1 MNDYIQLTNISKTFG
16 KQTVLQPLTMGFEE
30 GMIHGI
36 IGRNGSGKTVL
47 MKMILGILHPTTGT
61 VIVGDKRIGKD
72 VDFPESAGAII
83 ETIEFIPYM
92 SAYQNLADI
101 AAMRGNLS
109 KTQIKEVLEMVGLG
123 NVGGKHVSKFSMGM
137 RQRLA
142 IAQAVME
149 SPKLLILDEPTAGL
163 DPKERVKFRNLIS
176 SFAENKIVI
185 LSTHIVTDVEYIAD
199 EILVIKGGALLKKG
213 AESTII
219 QEISGKVWECRVTR
233 QEAERLEN
241 RFTVCNSKTEN
252 GEAVLRIVSDSKPCD
267 TAVSVSPCLEDL
279 YLYYFHGE
287 V

>member
-1 MNDYIQLTNISKTFG
+1 MSDYIQLTNISKTFG

-47 MKMILGILHPTTGT
+47 MKMILGILQPTTGT

-72 VDFPESAGAII
+72 VDFPESASAII

-123 NVGGKHVSKFSMGM
+123 NVGRKHVSKFSMGM

-149 SPKLLILDEPTAGL
+149 SPKLLILDEPMNGMDEKGVEEMRRLILARKAAGTT
-163 DPKERVKFRNLIS
+163 
-176 SFAENKIVI
+176 VI
-185 LSTHIVTDVEYIAD
+185 LSSHNIEDIRILCDQVYRIDAGVVMREVE
-199 EILVIKGGALLKKG
+199 
-213 AESTII
+213 
-219 QEISGKVWECRVTR
+219 
-233 QEAERLEN
+233 
-241 RFTVCNSKTEN
+241 
-252 GEAVLRIVSDSKPCD
+252 
-267 TAVSVSPCLEDL
+267 
-279 YLYYFHGE
+279 
-287 V
+287 

>member
-47 MKMILGILHPTTGT
+47 MKMILGILQPTTGT

-123 NVGGKHVSKFSMGM
+123 NVGRKHVSKFSMGM

-149 SPKLLILDEPTAGL
+149 SPKLLILDEPMNGMDEKGVEEMRQLILARKAAGTT
-163 DPKERVKFRNLIS
+163 I
-176 SFAENKIVI
+176 I
-185 LSTHIVTDVEYIAD
+185 LSSHNIEDIR
-199 EILVIKGGALLKKG
+199 ILCDQVYRIDAGVVMRELK
-213 AESTII
+213 
-219 QEISGKVWECRVTR
+219 R
-233 QEAERLEN
+233 N
-241 RFTVCNSKTEN
+241 
-252 GEAVLRIVSDSKPCD
+252 
-267 TAVSVSPCLEDL
+267 
-279 YLYYFHGE
+279 
-287 V
+287 

>member
-1 MNDYIQLTNISKTFG
+1 MSDYIQLTNISKTFG

-47 MKMILGILHPTTGT
+47 MKMILGILQPTTGT

-123 NVGGKHVSKFSMGM
+123 NVERKHVSKFSMGM

-149 SPKLLILDEPTAGL
+149 SPKILILDEPMNGMDEKGVEEMRRLILARKAAGTT
-163 DPKERVKFRNLIS
+163 I
-176 SFAENKIVI
+176 I
-185 LSTHIVTDVEYIAD
+185 LSSHNIEDIRILCDQVYRIDAGVVMREVE
-199 EILVIKGGALLKKG
+199 
-213 AESTII
+213 
-219 QEISGKVWECRVTR
+219 
-233 QEAERLEN
+233 
-241 RFTVCNSKTEN
+241 
-252 GEAVLRIVSDSKPCD
+252 
-267 TAVSVSPCLEDL
+267 
-279 YLYYFHGE
+279 
-287 V
+287 

>member
-1 MNDYIQLTNISKTFG
+1 MSDYIQLTNISKTFG

-47 MKMILGILHPTTGT
+47 MKMILGILQPPTGT

-123 NVGGKHVSKFSMGM
+123 NVGRKHVSKFSMGM

-149 SPKLLILDEPTAGL
+149 SPKLLILDEPMNGMDEKGVEEMRRLILARKAAGTT
-163 DPKERVKFRNLIS
+163 I
-176 SFAENKIVI
+176 I
-185 LSTHIVTDVEYIAD
+185 LSSHNIEDIRILCDQVYRIDAGVVMREVE
-199 EILVIKGGALLKKG
+199 
-213 AESTII
+213 
-219 QEISGKVWECRVTR
+219 
-233 QEAERLEN
+233 
-241 RFTVCNSKTEN
+241 
-252 GEAVLRIVSDSKPCD
+252 
-267 TAVSVSPCLEDL
+267 
-279 YLYYFHGE
+279 
-287 V
+287 

>member
-1 MNDYIQLTNISKTFG
+1 MSDYIQLTNISKTFG

-47 MKMILGILHPTTGT
+47 MKMILGILQPTTGT

-123 NVGGKHVSKFSMGM
+123 NVGGKHVSKF
-137 RQRLA
+137 
-142 IAQAVME
+142 
-149 SPKLLILDEPTAGL
+149 LILDEPMNGMDEKGVEEMRQLILARKAAGTT
-163 DPKERVKFRNLIS
+163 I
-176 SFAENKIVI
+176 I
-185 LSTHIVTDVEYIAD
+185 LSSHNIEDIR
-199 EILVIKGGALLKKG
+199 ILCDQVY
-213 AESTII
+213 
-219 QEISGKVWECRVTR
+219 
-233 QEAERLEN
+233 
-241 RFTVCNSKTEN
+241 
-252 GEAVLRIVSDSKPCD
+252 RIDAGVVMRK
-267 TAVSVSPCLEDL
+267 
-279 YLYYFHGE
+279 
-287 V
+287 

>member
-1 MNDYIQLTNISKTFG
+1 MSDYIQLTNISKTFG

-47 MKMILGILHPTTGT
+47 MKMILGILQPTTGT

-123 NVGGKHVSKFSMGM
+123 NVGRKHVSKFSMGM
-137 RQRLA
+137 RQRRA

-149 SPKLLILDEPTAGL
+149 SPKILILDEPMNGMDEKGVEEMRRLILARKAAGTT
-163 DPKERVKFRNLIS
+163 I
-176 SFAENKIVI
+176 I
-185 LSTHIVTDVEYIAD
+185 LSSHNIEDIRILCDQVYRIDAGVVMREVE
-199 EILVIKGGALLKKG
+199 
-213 AESTII
+213 
-219 QEISGKVWECRVTR
+219 
-233 QEAERLEN
+233 
-241 RFTVCNSKTEN
+241 
-252 GEAVLRIVSDSKPCD
+252 
-267 TAVSVSPCLEDL
+267 
-279 YLYYFHGE
+279 
-287 V
+287 

>member
-1 MNDYIQLTNISKTFG
+1 MSDYIQLTNISKTFG

-47 MKMILGILHPTTGT
+47 MKMILGILQPTTGT

-72 VDFPESAGAII
+72 VDFLESAGAII

-123 NVGGKHVSKFSMGM
+123 NVGRKHVSKFSMGM

-149 SPKLLILDEPTAGL
+149 SPRLLILDEPMNGMDEKGVEEMRQLILARKAAGTT
-163 DPKERVKFRNLIS
+163 I
-176 SFAENKIVI
+176 I
-185 LSTHIVTDVEYIAD
+185 LSSHNIEDIRILCDQVYRIDAGVVMREVE
-199 EILVIKGGALLKKG
+199 
-213 AESTII
+213 
-219 QEISGKVWECRVTR
+219 
-233 QEAERLEN
+233 
-241 RFTVCNSKTEN
+241 
-252 GEAVLRIVSDSKPCD
+252 
-267 TAVSVSPCLEDL
+267 
-279 YLYYFHGE
+279 
-287 V
+287 

>member
-1 MNDYIQLTNISKTFG
+1 MNDYMQLTNISKTFR

-47 MKMILGILHPTTGT
+47 MKMILGILQPTTGT

-83 ETIEFIPYM
+83 GTIEFIPYM

-123 NVGGKHVSKFSMGM
+123 NVGRKHVSKFSMGM

-149 SPKLLILDEPTAGL
+149 SPKLLILDEPMNGMDEKGVEEMRRLILARKAAGTT
-163 DPKERVKFRNLIS
+163 I
-176 SFAENKIVI
+176 I
-185 LSTHIVTDVEYIAD
+185 LSSHNIEDIR
-199 EILVIKGGALLKKG
+199 ILCDQVY
-213 AESTII
+213 
-219 QEISGKVWECRVTR
+219 
-233 QEAERLEN
+233 
-241 RFTVCNSKTEN
+241 
-252 GEAVLRIVSDSKPCD
+252 RIDAGVVMRK
-267 TAVSVSPCLEDL
+267 
-279 YLYYFHGE
+279 
-287 V
+287 

>member
-1 MNDYIQLTNISKTFG
+1 MSDYIQLTNISKTFG
-16 KQTVLQPLTMGFEE
+16 KQTVLQPFTMGFEE

-47 MKMILGILHPTTGT
+47 MKMILGILQPTTGT

-123 NVGGKHVSKFSMGM
+123 NVEGKHVSKFSMGM

-149 SPKLLILDEPTAGL
+149 SPKLLILDEPMNGMDEKGVEEMRRLILARKAAGTT
-163 DPKERVKFRNLIS
+163 I
-176 SFAENKIVI
+176 I
-185 LSTHIVTDVEYIAD
+185 LSSHNIEDIRILCDQVYRIDAGVVMREVE
-199 EILVIKGGALLKKG
+199 
-213 AESTII
+213 
-219 QEISGKVWECRVTR
+219 
-233 QEAERLEN
+233 
-241 RFTVCNSKTEN
+241 
-252 GEAVLRIVSDSKPCD
+252 
-267 TAVSVSPCLEDL
+267 
-279 YLYYFHGE
+279 
-287 V
+287 

>member
-1 MNDYIQLTNISKTFG
+1 MSDYIQLTNISKTFG

-47 MKMILGILHPTTGT
+47 MKMILGILQPTTGT

-72 VDFPESAGAII
+72 VDFPESAII

-123 NVGGKHVSKFSMGM
+123 NVGRKHVSKFSMGM

-149 SPKLLILDEPTAGL
+149 SPKLLILDEPMNGMDEKGVEEMRRLILARKAAGTT
-163 DPKERVKFRNLIS
+163 I
-176 SFAENKIVI
+176 I
-185 LSTHIVTDVEYIAD
+185 LSSHNIEDIRILCDQVYRIDAGVVMREVE
-199 EILVIKGGALLKKG
+199 
-213 AESTII
+213 
-219 QEISGKVWECRVTR
+219 
-233 QEAERLEN
+233 
-241 RFTVCNSKTEN
+241 
-252 GEAVLRIVSDSKPCD
+252 
-267 TAVSVSPCLEDL
+267 
-279 YLYYFHGE
+279 
-287 V
+287 

>member
-1 MNDYIQLTNISKTFG
+1 MTCKSDYIQLTNISKTFG

-47 MKMILGILHPTTGT
+47 MKMILGILQPTTGT

-123 NVGGKHVSKFSMGM
+123 NVGRKHVSKFSMGM

-149 SPKLLILDEPTAGL
+149 SPKLLILDEPMNGMDEKGVEEMRRLILARKAAGTT
-163 DPKERVKFRNLIS
+163 I
-176 SFAENKIVI
+176 I
-185 LSTHIVTDVEYIAD
+185 LSSHNIEDIRILCDQVYRIDAGVVMREVE
-199 EILVIKGGALLKKG
+199 
-213 AESTII
+213 
-219 QEISGKVWECRVTR
+219 
-233 QEAERLEN
+233 
-241 RFTVCNSKTEN
+241 
-252 GEAVLRIVSDSKPCD
+252 
-267 TAVSVSPCLEDL
+267 
-279 YLYYFHGE
+279 
-287 V
+287 

>member
-1 MNDYIQLTNISKTFG
+1 M
-16 KQTVLQPLTMGFEE
+16 LQPLTMGFEE

-47 MKMILGILHPTTGT
+47 MKMILGILQPTTGT

-123 NVGGKHVSKFSMGM
+123 NVGRKHVSKFSMGM

-149 SPKLLILDEPTAGL
+149 SPKLLILDEPMNGMDEKGVEEMRRLILARKAAGTT
-163 DPKERVKFRNLIS
+163 I
-176 SFAENKIVI
+176 I
-185 LSTHIVTDVEYIAD
+185 LSSHNIEDIR
-199 EILVIKGGALLKKG
+199 ILCDQVY
-213 AESTII
+213 
-219 QEISGKVWECRVTR
+219 
-233 QEAERLEN
+233 
-241 RFTVCNSKTEN
+241 
-252 GEAVLRIVSDSKPCD
+252 RIDAGV
-267 TAVSVSPCLEDL
+267 VRR
-279 YLYYFHGE
+279 
-287 V
+287 

>member
-1 MNDYIQLTNISKTFG
+1 MSDYIQLTNISKTFG

-47 MKMILGILHPTTGT
+47 MKMILGILQPTTGT

-72 VDFPESAGAII
+72 VDFPESVGAII

-123 NVGGKHVSKFSMGM
+123 NVGRKHVSKFSMGM

-149 SPKLLILDEPTAGL
+149 SPKLLILDEPMNGMDEKGVEEMRRLILARKAAGTT
-163 DPKERVKFRNLIS
+163 I
-176 SFAENKIVI
+176 I
-185 LSTHIVTDVEYIAD
+185 LSSHNIEDIR
-199 EILVIKGGALLKKG
+199 ILCDQVY
-213 AESTII
+213 
-219 QEISGKVWECRVTR
+219 
-233 QEAERLEN
+233 
-241 RFTVCNSKTEN
+241 
-252 GEAVLRIVSDSKPCD
+252 RIDAGVVMRK
-267 TAVSVSPCLEDL
+267 
-279 YLYYFHGE
+279 
-287 V
+287 

>member
-16 KQTVLQPLTMGFEE
+16 KQTVLQPLTMGSEE

-47 MKMILGILHPTTGT
+47 MKMILGILQPTTGT

-123 NVGGKHVSKFSMGM
+123 NVGRKHVSKFSMGM

-149 SPKLLILDEPTAGL
+149 SPKLLILDEPMNGMDEKGVEEMRRLILARKAAGTT
-163 DPKERVKFRNLIS
+163 I
-176 SFAENKIVI
+176 I
-185 LSTHIVTDVEYIAD
+185 LSSHNIEDIRILCDQVYRIDAGVVMREVE
-199 EILVIKGGALLKKG
+199 
-213 AESTII
+213 
-219 QEISGKVWECRVTR
+219 
-233 QEAERLEN
+233 
-241 RFTVCNSKTEN
+241 
-252 GEAVLRIVSDSKPCD
+252 
-267 TAVSVSPCLEDL
+267 
-279 YLYYFHGE
+279 
-287 V
+287 

>member
-47 MKMILGILHPTTGT
+47 MKMILGILQPTTGT

-123 NVGGKHVSKFSMGM
+123 NVGRKHVSKFSLGL

-149 SPKLLILDEPTAGL
+149 SPKLLILDEPMNGMDEKGVEEMRRLILARKAAGTT
-163 DPKERVKFRNLIS
+163 I
-176 SFAENKIVI
+176 I
-185 LSTHIVTDVEYIAD
+185 LSSHNIEDIRILCDQVYRIDAGVVMREVE
-199 EILVIKGGALLKKG
+199 
-213 AESTII
+213 
-219 QEISGKVWECRVTR
+219 
-233 QEAERLEN
+233 
-241 RFTVCNSKTEN
+241 
-252 GEAVLRIVSDSKPCD
+252 
-267 TAVSVSPCLEDL
+267 
-279 YLYYFHGE
+279 
-287 V
+287 

>member
-1 MNDYIQLTNISKTFG
+1 MSDYIQLTNISKTFG

-47 MKMILGILHPTTGT
+47 MKMILGILQPTTGT

-123 NVGGKHVSKFSMGM
+123 NVGRKHVSKFSMGM

-149 SPKLLILDEPTAGL
+149 SPKLLILDEPMNGMDEKGVAEMRRLILARKAAGTT
-163 DPKERVKFRNLIS
+163 I
-176 SFAENKIVI
+176 I
-185 LSTHIVTDVEYIAD
+185 LSSHNIEDIRILCDQVYRIDAGVVMREVE
-199 EILVIKGGALLKKG
+199 
-213 AESTII
+213 
-219 QEISGKVWECRVTR
+219 
-233 QEAERLEN
+233 
-241 RFTVCNSKTEN
+241 
-252 GEAVLRIVSDSKPCD
+252 
-267 TAVSVSPCLEDL
+267 
-279 YLYYFHGE
+279 
-287 V
+287 

>member
-1 MNDYIQLTNISKTFG
+1 MSDYIQLTNISKTFG

-47 MKMILGILHPTTGT
+47 MKMILGILQPTTGT

-123 NVGGKHVSKFSMGM
+123 NVGRKHVSKFSMGM

-142 IAQAVME
+142 IAQAVRE
-149 SPKLLILDEPTAGL
+149 SPKLLILDEPMNGMDEKGVEEMRRLILARKAAGTT
-163 DPKERVKFRNLIS
+163 I
-176 SFAENKIVI
+176 I
-185 LSTHIVTDVEYIAD
+185 LSSHNIEDIRILCDQVYRIDAGVVMRGVE
-199 EILVIKGGALLKKG
+199 
-213 AESTII
+213 
-219 QEISGKVWECRVTR
+219 
-233 QEAERLEN
+233 
-241 RFTVCNSKTEN
+241 
-252 GEAVLRIVSDSKPCD
+252 
-267 TAVSVSPCLEDL
+267 
-279 YLYYFHGE
+279 
-287 V
+287 

>member
-47 MKMILGILHPTTGT
+47 MKIILGILQPTTGT

-123 NVGGKHVSKFSMGM
+123 NVGRKHVSKFSMGM

-149 SPKLLILDEPTAGL
+149 SPKLLILDEPMNGMDEKGVEEMRQLILARKAAGTT
-163 DPKERVKFRNLIS
+163 I
-176 SFAENKIVI
+176 I
-185 LSTHIVTDVEYIAD
+185 LSSHNIEDIRILCDQVYRIDAGVVMREVE
-199 EILVIKGGALLKKG
+199 
-213 AESTII
+213 
-219 QEISGKVWECRVTR
+219 
-233 QEAERLEN
+233 
-241 RFTVCNSKTEN
+241 
-252 GEAVLRIVSDSKPCD
+252 
-267 TAVSVSPCLEDL
+267 
-279 YLYYFHGE
+279 
-287 V
+287 

>member
-47 MKMILGILHPTTGT
+47 MKMILGILQPTTGT

-123 NVGGKHVSKFSMGM
+123 NVGRKHVSKFSMGM

-149 SPKLLILDEPTAGL
+149 SPKLLILDEPMNGMDEKGVEEMRQLILARKAAGTT
-163 DPKERVKFRNLIS
+163 I
-176 SFAENKIVI
+176 I
-185 LSTHIVTDVEYIAD
+185 LSSHNIEDIRILCDQVYRIDAGVVMR
-199 EILVIKGGALLKKG
+199 EI
-213 AESTII
+213 E
-219 QEISGKVWECRVTR
+219 
-233 QEAERLEN
+233 
-241 RFTVCNSKTEN
+241 
-252 GEAVLRIVSDSKPCD
+252 
-267 TAVSVSPCLEDL
+267 
-279 YLYYFHGE
+279 
-287 V
+287 

>member
-47 MKMILGILHPTTGT
+47 MKMILGILQPTTGT

-149 SPKLLILDEPTAGL
+149 SPKLLILDEPMNGMDEKGVEEMRRLILARKAAG
-163 DPKERVKFRNLIS
+163 
-176 SFAENKIVI
+176 
-185 LSTHIVTDVEYIAD
+185 T
-199 EILVIKGGALLKKG
+199 
-213 AESTII
+213 TII
-219 QEISGKVWECRVTR
+219 LYSHNIEDI
-233 QEAERLEN
+233 
-241 RFTVCNSKTEN
+241 
-252 GEAVLRIVSDSKPCD
+252 RILCD
-267 TAVSVSPCLEDL
+267 QVYRIDAGVVMR
-279 YLYYFHGE
+279 E
-287 V
+287 VE

>member
-1 MNDYIQLTNISKTFG
+1 MSDYIQLTNISKTFG

-47 MKMILGILHPTTGT
+47 MKMILGILQPTTGT

-123 NVGGKHVSKFSMGM
+123 HVGRKHVSKFSMGM

-149 SPKLLILDEPTAGL
+149 SPKLLILDEPMNGMDEKGVEEMRRLILARKAAGTT
-163 DPKERVKFRNLIS
+163 I
-176 SFAENKIVI
+176 I
-185 LSTHIVTDVEYIAD
+185 LSSHNIEDIRILCDQVYRIDAGVVMREVE
-199 EILVIKGGALLKKG
+199 
-213 AESTII
+213 
-219 QEISGKVWECRVTR
+219 
-233 QEAERLEN
+233 
-241 RFTVCNSKTEN
+241 
-252 GEAVLRIVSDSKPCD
+252 
-267 TAVSVSPCLEDL
+267 
-279 YLYYFHGE
+279 
-287 V
+287 

>member
-1 MNDYIQLTNISKTFG
+1 MSDYIQLTNISKTFG

-47 MKMILGILHPTTGT
+47 MKMILGILQPTTGT

-123 NVGGKHVSKFSMGM
+123 NVGRKHVSKFSMGM

-149 SPKLLILDEPTAGL
+149 SPKLLILDEPMNGMDEKGVEEMRRLILARKAAG
-163 DPKERVKFRNLIS
+163 
-176 SFAENKIVI
+176 
-185 LSTHIVTDVEYIAD
+185 T
-199 EILVIKGGALLKKG
+199 
-213 AESTII
+213 TII
-219 QEISGKVWECRVTR
+219 VSSHNIEDI
-233 QEAERLEN
+233 
-241 RFTVCNSKTEN
+241 
-252 GEAVLRIVSDSKPCD
+252 RILCD
-267 TAVSVSPCLEDL
+267 QVYRIDAGVVMR
-279 YLYYFHGE
+279 E
-287 V
+287 VE

>member
-1 MNDYIQLTNISKTFG
+1 MTCMSDYIQLTNISKTFG
-16 KQTVLQPLTMGFEE
+16 KQTMLQPLTMGFEE

-47 MKMILGILHPTTGT
+47 MKMILGILQPTTGT

-123 NVGGKHVSKFSMGM
+123 NVGRKHVSKFSMGM

-149 SPKLLILDEPTAGL
+149 SPKLLILDEPMNGMDEKGVEEMRRLILARKAAGTT
-163 DPKERVKFRNLIS
+163 I
-176 SFAENKIVI
+176 I
-185 LSTHIVTDVEYIAD
+185 LSSHNIEDIRILCDQVYRIDAGVVMREVE
-199 EILVIKGGALLKKG
+199 
-213 AESTII
+213 
-219 QEISGKVWECRVTR
+219 
-233 QEAERLEN
+233 
-241 RFTVCNSKTEN
+241 
-252 GEAVLRIVSDSKPCD
+252 
-267 TAVSVSPCLEDL
+267 
-279 YLYYFHGE
+279 
-287 V
+287 

>member
-1 MNDYIQLTNISKTFG
+1 MSDYIQLTNISKTFG

-47 MKMILGILHPTTGT
+47 MKMILGILHLTTGT

-123 NVGGKHVSKFSMGM
+123 NVGRKHVSKFSMGM

-149 SPKLLILDEPTAGL
+149 SPKILILDEPMNGMDEKGVEEMRRLILARKAAGTT
-163 DPKERVKFRNLIS
+163 I
-176 SFAENKIVI
+176 I
-185 LSTHIVTDVEYIAD
+185 LSSHNIEDIRILCDQVYRIDAGVVMREVE
-199 EILVIKGGALLKKG
+199 
-213 AESTII
+213 
-219 QEISGKVWECRVTR
+219 
-233 QEAERLEN
+233 
-241 RFTVCNSKTEN
+241 
-252 GEAVLRIVSDSKPCD
+252 
-267 TAVSVSPCLEDL
+267 
-279 YLYYFHGE
+279 
-287 V
+287 

>member
-1 MNDYIQLTNISKTFG
+1 MTCMSDYIHLTNISKTFG

-47 MKMILGILHPTTGT
+47 MKMILGILQPTTGT

-123 NVGGKHVSKFSMGM
+123 NVGRKHVSKFSMGM

-149 SPKLLILDEPTAGL
+149 SPKLLILDEPMNGMDEKGVEEMRQLILARKAAGTT
-163 DPKERVKFRNLIS
+163 I
-176 SFAENKIVI
+176 I
-185 LSTHIVTDVEYIAD
+185 LSSHNIEDIR
-199 EILVIKGGALLKKG
+199 ILCDQVY
-213 AESTII
+213 
-219 QEISGKVWECRVTR
+219 
-233 QEAERLEN
+233 
-241 RFTVCNSKTEN
+241 
-252 GEAVLRIVSDSKPCD
+252 RIDAGVVMRK
-267 TAVSVSPCLEDL
+267 
-279 YLYYFHGE
+279 
-287 V
+287 

>member
-1 MNDYIQLTNISKTFG
+1 MSDYIQLTNISKPFG

-101 AAMRGNLS
+101 AAIRGNLS

-123 NVGGKHVSKFSMGM
+123 NVGRKHVSKFSMGM

-149 SPKLLILDEPTAGL
+149 SPKLLILDEPMNGMDEKGVEEMRRLILARKAAGTT
-163 DPKERVKFRNLIS
+163 I
-176 SFAENKIVI
+176 I
-185 LSTHIVTDVEYIAD
+185 LSSHNIEDIRILCDQVYRIDAGVVMREVE
-199 EILVIKGGALLKKG
+199 
-213 AESTII
+213 
-219 QEISGKVWECRVTR
+219 
-233 QEAERLEN
+233 
-241 RFTVCNSKTEN
+241 
-252 GEAVLRIVSDSKPCD
+252 
-267 TAVSVSPCLEDL
+267 
-279 YLYYFHGE
+279 
-287 V
+287 

>member
-1 MNDYIQLTNISKTFG
+1 MSDYIQLTNISKTFG

-47 MKMILGILHPTTGT
+47 MKMILGILQPTTGT

-72 VDFPESAGAII
+72 VDFPESAGAI
-83 ETIEFIPYM
+83 IEFIPYM

-123 NVGGKHVSKFSMGM
+123 NVGRKHVSKFSMGM

-149 SPKLLILDEPTAGL
+149 SPKILILDEPMNGMDEKGVEEMRRLILARKAAGTT
-163 DPKERVKFRNLIS
+163 I
-176 SFAENKIVI
+176 I
-185 LSTHIVTDVEYIAD
+185 LSSHNIEDIRILCDQVYRIDAGVVMREVE
-199 EILVIKGGALLKKG
+199 
-213 AESTII
+213 
-219 QEISGKVWECRVTR
+219 
-233 QEAERLEN
+233 
-241 RFTVCNSKTEN
+241 
-252 GEAVLRIVSDSKPCD
+252 
-267 TAVSVSPCLEDL
+267 
-279 YLYYFHGE
+279 
-287 V
+287 

>member
-1 MNDYIQLTNISKTFG
+1 MTCMSDYIQLTNISKTFG

-47 MKMILGILHPTTGT
+47 MKMILGILQPTTGT

-123 NVGGKHVSKFSMGM
+123 NVGRKHVSKFSMGM

-149 SPKLLILDEPTAGL
+149 SPKLLVLDEPMNGMDEKGVEEMRRLILARKAAGTT
-163 DPKERVKFRNLIS
+163 I
-176 SFAENKIVI
+176 I
-185 LSTHIVTDVEYIAD
+185 LSSHNIEDIRILCDQVYRIDAGVVMREVE
-199 EILVIKGGALLKKG
+199 
-213 AESTII
+213 
-219 QEISGKVWECRVTR
+219 
-233 QEAERLEN
+233 
-241 RFTVCNSKTEN
+241 
-252 GEAVLRIVSDSKPCD
+252 
-267 TAVSVSPCLEDL
+267 
-279 YLYYFHGE
+279 
-287 V
+287 

>member
-1 MNDYIQLTNISKTFG
+1 MSDYIQLTNISKTFG

-47 MKMILGILHPTTGT
+47 MKMILGILQPTTGT

-123 NVGGKHVSKFSMGM
+123 NVGRKHVSKFSMGM

-149 SPKLLILDEPTAGL
+149 SPKLLILDEPMNGMDEKGVEELRRLILARKAAGTT
-163 DPKERVKFRNLIS
+163 I
-176 SFAENKIVI
+176 I
-185 LSTHIVTDVEYIAD
+185 LSSHNIEDIR
-199 EILVIKGGALLKKG
+199 ILCDQVY
-213 AESTII
+213 
-219 QEISGKVWECRVTR
+219 
-233 QEAERLEN
+233 
-241 RFTVCNSKTEN
+241 
-252 GEAVLRIVSDSKPCD
+252 RIDAGV
-267 TAVSVSPCLEDL
+267 VRR
-279 YLYYFHGE
+279 
-287 V
+287 

>member
-1 MNDYIQLTNISKTFG
+1 MSDYIQLTNISKTFG
-16 KQTVLQPLTMGFEE
+16 KQIVLQPLTMGFEE

-47 MKMILGILHPTTGT
+47 MKMILGILQPTTGT

-123 NVGGKHVSKFSMGM
+123 NVGRKHVSKFSMGM

-149 SPKLLILDEPTAGL
+149 SPKLLILDEPMNGMDEKGVEEMRQLILARKAAGTT
-163 DPKERVKFRNLIS
+163 I
-176 SFAENKIVI
+176 I
-185 LSTHIVTDVEYIAD
+185 LSSHNIEDIRILCDQVYRIDAGVVMREVE
-199 EILVIKGGALLKKG
+199 
-213 AESTII
+213 
-219 QEISGKVWECRVTR
+219 
-233 QEAERLEN
+233 
-241 RFTVCNSKTEN
+241 
-252 GEAVLRIVSDSKPCD
+252 
-267 TAVSVSPCLEDL
+267 
-279 YLYYFHGE
+279 
-287 V
+287 